1 MIDFSPEMVTL
12 LMLGGLVVA
21 VLTGFPISLPI
32 GAVALVVGYLAFG
45 DKVLPLVYQQVF
57 AILHNYVLL
66 ALPLF
71 VFMGVVLEYSGIAD
85 RMYDAFYLLLSG
97 LRGGLAIITVLLGT
111 ILAACVGVITAS
123 VTVLTNLSLASM
135 VKQGYDKS
143 LAAGAICA
151 GGSLG
156 ILIPPSVMLVI
167 YGPMARIS
175 VGKLFFGAMVPGV
188 LLSLLYVTYITVRCY
203 LQPQLAPAVPVEE
216 RQVPVMHKV
225 RLLFTSAIPPLF
237 IILAVLGTIFA
248 GIAPPTEAAA
258 VGAFAALI
266 LTAAQR
272 KLSWPVMKSIM
283 LRALNIS
290 CMVMLIGAMSV
301 AFTGVFLKAGGG
313 KVVADL
319 VMATPGGRW
328 GAFAVI
334 MFIYFI
340 LGFFIEW
347 IGIFFIM
354 VPILAPLAPELG
366 FDPVWFGI
374 MICINLQMSFLTP
387 PYAFAIFVLRGVA
400 PPELGVTT
408 ADIIRGVIPYIFIIM
423 IALALCIAFPDIILW
438 LPNQMIKPGI

>member
-1 MIDFSPEMVTL
+1 MIDISPELITI
-12 LMLGGLVVA
+12 LMLGGLLVTVM
-21 VLTGFPISLPI
+21 LGFPLAFPI
-32 GAVALVVGYLAFG
+32 GTVALVVGYLAFG
-45 DKVLPLVYQQVF
+45 PSVFHLIYQQLF
-57 AILHNYVLL
+57 ALMHNYVLL

-85 RMYDAFYLLLSG
+85 RMYDALYLLLSG

-123 VTVLTNLSLASM
+123 VTMLSALALPAM
-135 VKQGYDKS
+135 INRGYDRS

-175 VGKLFFGAMVPGV
+175 VGKLFFGAMIPGL
-188 LLSLLYVTYITVRCY
+188 LLSALYVIYIIVRCY
-203 LQPQLAPAVPVEE
+203 TNKSLAPTVPVAE
-216 RQVPVMHKV
+216 RTVPMRHKMK
-225 RLLFTSAIPPLF
+225 LLFTSLLPPIF

-258 VGAFAALI
+258 IGAFAALV
-266 LTAAQR
+266 LTASYKR
-272 KLSWPVMKSIM
+272 LTWPVMRNIM
-283 LRALNIS
+283 RRSLIIS
-290 CMVMLIGAMSV
+290 SMVIFIGATSV

-313 KVVADL
+313 EVVQNFVL
-319 VMATPGGRW
+319 GTPGGRW
-328 GAFAVI
+328 GIFFVV

-347 IGIFFIM
+347 LGIFFIM
-354 VPILAPLAPELG
+354 VPILAPLAPMLG

-374 MICINLQMSFLTP
+374 MIVVNLQMSFLTP

-400 PPELGVTT
+400 PPELGLTS
-408 ADIIRGVIPYIFIIM
+408 AHIIRGVIPYIFIIM
-423 IALALCIAFPDIILW
+423 FAMILMIIFPSVITW
-438 LPNQMIKPGI
+438 LPELMIR

>member
-1 MIDFSPEMVTL
+1 MIDISPELITILMMGGLLVTV
-12 LMLGGLVVA
+12 MLGFPLA
-21 VLTGFPISLPI
+21 FPI
-32 GAVALVVGYLAFG
+32 GTVALVIGYLAFG
-45 DKVLPLVYQQVF
+45 PSVFHLIYQQLF
-57 AILHNYVLL
+57 ALLHNYVLL

-85 RMYDAFYLLLSG
+85 RMYDALYLLLSG

-123 VTVLTNLSLASM
+123 ITMLSALSLKAM
-135 VKQGYDKS
+135 INRGYDKS

-175 VGKLFFGAMVPGV
+175 VGKLFFGAMIPG
-188 LLSLLYVTYITVRCY
+188 LLLATLYTIYIVVRCY
-203 LQPQLAPAVPVEE
+203 TKPELAPTVPMEE
-216 RQVPVMHKV
+216 RSVPMRHKL
-225 RLLFTSAIPPLF
+225 RLLFTSLLPPIF

-258 VGAFAALI
+258 VGAFAALV
-266 LTAAQR
+266 LTASYR
-272 KLSWPVMKSIM
+272 RLTWPVMRNI
-283 LRALNIS
+283 LRRSLVIS
-290 CMVMLIGAMSV
+290 SMVMFIGATSV

-313 KVVADL
+313 EVVQNAVL
-319 VMATPGGRW
+319 AAPGGKW
-328 GAFAVI
+328 GIFFVV

-347 IGIFFIM
+347 LGIFFIM
-354 VPILAPLAPELG
+354 VPILAPLAPMLG

-374 MICINLQMSFLTP
+374 MICVNLQMSFLTP

-400 PPELGVTT
+400 PPELGLTS
-408 ADIIRGVIPYIFIIM
+408 AHIIRGVIPYIFIIM
-423 IALALCIAFPDIILW
+423 FAMILMILFPSIITW
-438 LPNQMIKPGI
+438 LPGMMIR

>member
-1 MIDFSPEMVTL
+1 MIDISPELITILMMGGLLVTV
-12 LMLGGLVVA
+12 MLGFPLA
-21 VLTGFPISLPI
+21 FPI
-32 GAVALVVGYLAFG
+32 GTVALVVGYLAFG
-45 DKVLPLVYQQVF
+45 PSVF
-57 AILHNYVLL
+57 HLIYMQLFSLMHNYVLL

-85 RMYDAFYLLLSG
+85 RMYDALYLLLSG
-97 LRGGLAIITVLLGT
+97 LRGGLAIITVVLGT

-123 VTVLTNLSLASM
+123 VTMLSALALPAM
-135 VKQGYDKS
+135 INRGYDRS

-175 VGKLFFGAMVPGV
+175 VGKLFFGAMIPG
-188 LLSLLYVTYITVRCY
+188 LLLGALYIIYIIVRCY
-203 LQPQLAPAVPVEE
+203 TDKSLAPTVPVAE
-216 RQVPVMHKV
+216 RTVPMRHKMK
-225 RLLFTSAIPPLF
+225 LLFTSLLPPIF

-258 VGAFAALI
+258 IGAFAALV
-266 LTAAQR
+266 LTASYKR
-272 KLSWPVMKSIM
+272 LTWPVMRNI
-283 LRALNIS
+283 LRRSLIIS
-290 CMVMLIGAMSV
+290 SMVIFIGATSV

-313 KVVADL
+313 EVVQEFVL
-319 VMATPGGRW
+319 GTPGGRW
-328 GAFAVI
+328 GIFFVV

-347 IGIFFIM
+347 LGIFFIM
-354 VPILAPLAPELG
+354 VPILAPLAPMLG

-374 MICINLQMSFLTP
+374 MIVVNLQMSFLTP

-400 PPELGVTT
+400 PPELGLTS
-408 ADIIRGVIPYIFIIM
+408 AHIIRGVIPYIFIIM
-423 IALALCIAFPDIILW
+423 FAMILMIIFPSVITW
-438 LPNQMIKPGI
+438 LPELMIR

>member
-1 MIDFSPEMVTL
+1 MIDLSPEMVTI

-21 VLTGFPISLPI
+21 VLTGFPLAIPI
-32 GAVALVVGYLAFG
+32 GAVALVVGFLTFG
-45 DKVLPLVYQQVF
+45 DTVFALIYQQVF

-85 RMYDAFYLLLSG
+85 RMYNALFLILSG

-111 ILAACVGVITAS
+111 VLAACVGVITAS
-123 VTVLTNLSLASM
+123 VTVLTTLSLASM
-135 VKQGYDKS
+135 VKRGYDHS

-175 VGKLFFGAMVPGV
+175 VGKLFFGAMLPGL
-188 LLSLLYVTYITVRCY
+188 LLSFLYISYIAIRCFLLPR
-203 LQPQLAPAVPVEE
+203 LAPVVPVEE
-216 RQVPVMHKV
+216 RTIPILYKV
-225 RLLFTSAIPPLF
+225 RLFFTSLIPPIF

-258 VGAFAALI
+258 VGGLAALL
-266 LTAAQR
+266 LTAAHR
-272 KLSWPVMKSIM
+272 KLNWPILKNIM
-283 LRALNIS
+283 LRSLNIS
-290 CMVMLIGAMSV
+290 CMVMIIGAMSV
-301 AFTGVFLKAGGG
+301 AFTGVFLKAGCG
-313 KVVADL
+313 KVVQDL
-319 VMATPGGRW
+319 VLAAPGGRW
-328 GAFAVI
+328 GAFAAV

-354 VPILAPLAPELG
+354 VPILAPLAPMLG
-366 FDPVWFGI
+366 FDPLWFGI

-400 PPELGVTT
+400 PPELEVTT
-408 ADIIRGVIPYIFIIM
+408 ADIIRGVIPYIFLIM
-423 IALALCIAFPDIILW
+423 IALVLCIAFPQIILW
-438 LPNQMIKPGI
+438 LPAQMIK

>member
-1 MIDFSPEMVTL
+1 MIDLSPEMVTI

-21 VLTGFPISLPI
+21 VLTGFPLAIPI
-32 GAVALVVGYLAFG
+32 GAVALIVGYLTFG
-45 DKVLPLVYQQVF
+45 DKVIPLIYQQVF

-85 RMYDAFYLLLSG
+85 RMYDALFLLLSG
-97 LRGGLAIITVLLGT
+97 FRGGLAIITVLLGT
-111 ILAACVGVITAS
+111 VLAACVGVITAS
-123 VTVLTNLSLASM
+123 VTVLTALSLPAM
-135 VKQGYDKS
+135 IKRGYNHS

-175 VGKLFFGAMVPGV
+175 VGKLFFGAMLPGIV
-188 LLSLLYVTYITVRCY
+188 LSLLYLSYISLRCFF
-203 LQPQLAPAVPVEE
+203 QPKLAPVVPPEE
-216 RQVPVMHKV
+216 RAVSILYKV
-225 RLLFTSAIPPLF
+225 RLFFTALVPPAF
-237 IILAVLGTIFA
+237 IILAVLGSIFA

-258 VGAFAALI
+258 IGGFAALV
-266 LTAAQR
+266 LTAAHR
-272 KLSWPVMKSIM
+272 RLNWPILKKIM
-283 LRALNIS
+283 LRSLNIS
-290 CMVMLIGAMSV
+290 CMVMIIGAMSV

-313 KVVADL
+313 KVVQEL
-319 VMATPGGRW
+319 VLAAPGGRW
-328 GAFAVI
+328 GAFAAV

-354 VPILAPLAPELG
+354 VPILAPLAPILG
-366 FDPVWFGI
+366 FDPIWFGI

-408 ADIIRGVIPYIFIIM
+408 AEIIRGVIPYIFLIM
-423 IALALCIAFPDIILW
+423 IGLVLCIVFPDIILW
-438 LPNQMIKPGI
+438 LPGQMIK

>member
-1 MIDFSPEMVTL
+1 MIDISPEMVTL

-21 VLTGFPISLPI
+21 VLTGFPLAIPI
-32 GAVALVVGYLAFG
+32 GAVALVVGFLTFG
-45 DKVLPLVYQQVF
+45 GTVFALIYQQVF

-85 RMYDAFYLLLSG
+85 KMYNALFLILSG

-111 ILAACVGVITAS
+111 VLAACVGVITAS
-123 VTVLTNLSLASM
+123 VTVLTALSLNTM
-135 VKQGYDKS
+135 IKRGYDRS

-175 VGKLFFGAMVPGV
+175 VGKLFFGAMLPGL
-188 LLSLLYVTYITVRCY
+188 LLSFLYISYIAIRCF
-203 LQPQLAPAVPVEE
+203 LQPRLAPVVPVEE
-216 RQVPVMHKV
+216 RAIPALYKV
-225 RLLFTSAIPPLF
+225 RLLFTSLIPPIF
-237 IILAVLGTIFA
+237 IILAVLATIFT

-258 VGAFAALI
+258 VGGLAALL
-266 LTAAQR
+266 LTAAHR
-272 KLSWPVMKSIM
+272 KLNWPILKNIM
-283 LRALNIS
+283 LRSLNIS
-290 CMVMLIGAMSV
+290 CMVMIIGAMSV
-301 AFTGVFLKAGGG
+301 AFTGVFLKAGCG
-313 KVVADL
+313 KVVQDL
-319 VMATPGGRW
+319 VLAAPGGRW
-328 GAFAVI
+328 GAFFVV

-354 VPILAPLAPELG
+354 VPILAPLAPMLG
-366 FDPVWFGI
+366 FDPLWFGI

-408 ADIIRGVIPYIFIIM
+408 ADIIRGVIPYIFLIM
-423 IALALCIAFPDIILW
+423 IALVLCIALPQIILW
-438 LPNQMIKPGI
+438 LPGMMIK

>member
-1 MIDFSPEMVTL
+1 MIDISPEMVTL

-21 VLTGFPISLPI
+21 VLTGFPLAIPI
-32 GAVALVVGYLAFG
+32 GAVALVVGFLTFG
-45 DKVLPLVYQQVF
+45 DTVFALIYQQVF

-85 RMYDAFYLLLSG
+85 RMYNALFLILSG

-111 ILAACVGVITAS
+111 VLAACVGVITAS
-123 VTVLTNLSLASM
+123 VTVLTALSLNTM
-135 VKQGYDKS
+135 IKRGYDRS

-175 VGKLFFGAMVPGV
+175 VGKLFFGAMLPGL
-188 LLSLLYVTYITVRCY
+188 LLSFLYISYIAIRCF
-203 LQPQLAPAVPVEE
+203 LQPRLAPVVPVEE
-216 RQVPVMHKV
+216 RAIPALYKV
-225 RLLFTSAIPPLF
+225 RLLFTSLIPPIF

-258 VGAFAALI
+258 VGGLAALL
-266 LTAAQR
+266 LTAAHR
-272 KLSWPVMKSIM
+272 KLNWPILKNIM
-283 LRALNIS
+283 LRSLNIS
-290 CMVMLIGAMSV
+290 CMVMIIGAMSV
-301 AFTGVFLKAGGG
+301 AFTGVFLKAGCG
-313 KVVADL
+313 KVVQDL
-319 VMATPGGRW
+319 VLAAPGGVW
-328 GAFAVI
+328 GAFAVV

-354 VPILAPLAPELG
+354 VPILAPLAPMLG
-366 FDPVWFGI
+366 FDPLWFGI

-408 ADIIRGVIPYIFIIM
+408 ADIIRGVSPYIFLIM
-423 IALALCIAFPDIILW
+423 IALVLCIALPQIILW
-438 LPNQMIKPGI
+438 LPGMMIK